1 MKCSEKRSKLKM
13 LNIAHSLA
21 RPNDTSSFPSVNTED
36 ESFLA
41 DHHGRLSLNAADSVS
56 ALAV

>member
-1 MKCSEKRSKLKM
+1 M